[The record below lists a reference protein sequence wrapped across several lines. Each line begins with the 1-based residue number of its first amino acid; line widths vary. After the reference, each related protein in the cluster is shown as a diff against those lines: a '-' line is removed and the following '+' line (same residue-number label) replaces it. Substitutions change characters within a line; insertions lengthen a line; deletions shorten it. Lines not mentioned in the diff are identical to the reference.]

1 MTYKRKKYHQG
12 DTHLKK
18 RWRVRNRKKDL
29 DEIDNDLKE
38 DNAEKLLNQTVDLD
52 LPGAAQHYCL
62 HCARYFIDEKALT
75 EHFKTKVHKRRLK
88 ALELEP
94 YSIEESERAAGHGNF
109 KLPNKRKI
117 VTQNSKDLLDQDGD
131 AVLDENT
138 PTKKK
143 KVDNTLQQ
151 ILKKSA
157 YLM

>member
-1 MTYKRKKYHQG
+1 MPGGYKRKKYHVG

-29 DEIDNDLKE
+29 DEIDVDLKE
-38 DNAEKLLNQTVDLD
+38 ENAEKLLNQQVDLD

-62 HCARYFIDEKALT
+62 HCARYFIDEHSLN

-94 YSIEESERAAGHGNF
+94 YSIEESERAAGHGSF

-117 VTQNSKDLLDQDGD
+117 ITQNKEVNDITDKDSEADISGSKKQKIS
-131 AVLDENT
+131 ENA
-138 PTKKK
+138 
-143 KVDNTLQQ
+143 
-151 ILKKSA
+151 S
-157 YLM
+157 

>member
-1 MTYKRKKYHQG
+1 MTYKRKKYHVG

-29 DEIDNDLKE
+29 DQIDEDLKE
-38 DNAEKLLNQTVDLD
+38 EKAEQLLNQDVNLD

-62 HCARYFIDEKALT
+62 HCARYFVDEQALK

-94 YSIEESERAAGHGNF
+94 YTIEESERAAGLGNF

-117 VTQNSKDLLDQDGD
+117 LTQNTKADITDKDGD
-131 AVLDENT
+131 TVLEEVSPN
-138 PTKKK
+138 KKK
-143 KVDNTLQQ
+143 KIDKDDT
-151 ILKKSA
+151 
-157 YLM
+157 

>member
-1 MTYKRKKYHQG
+1 MPYKRKKYHQG
-12 DTHLKK
+12 DTHLKR

-38 DNAEKLLNQTVDLD
+38 ENAEKLLKQNVDLD

-62 HCARYFIDEKALT
+62 HCGRYFIDDRALK

-94 YSIEESERAAGHGNF
+94 YSIEESERAAGQGSF

-117 VTQNSKDLLDQDGD
+117 ITQNSKENSIDKDGD
-131 AVLDENT
+131 IILDEVT
-138 PTKKK
+138 PHKKQK
-143 KVDNTLQQ
+143 IDEND
-151 ILKKSA
+151 A
-157 YLM
+157 